1 MKKEETQENKN
12 TTEWLARKKNVGF
25 FPAKIKPDQEKKSP
39 GKSSIEWLEEVE
51 GVRVIKTKTTPKR
64 QGKTPKTIW
73 QVKGDLNGLKEHLYD
88 LGGQRWGS
96 GYSFF
101 ESDPSDKIVHAIK
114 KNGRLSFEEQ
124 KSRKAQRAEKRSERY
139 GKYSENAA
147 QRADDHHDQAKK
159 IEDCI
164 PYGQPVL
171 IGHHSESCHQNYIK
185 KIDRNTRKA
194 IEEKDKARHHKS
206 RASGIEYRLDREVN
220 DKAFIARRIHENEA
234 FLRRLE
240 RNESGYSIARFK
252 RLRIETIQKIAYYK
266 ANNEKLKEVET
277 KPRYSAENVEKGD
290 LVTAWAGTFPVL
302 RANEKTVTIGNW
314 QGLEHA
320 KFKFI
325 YEEITKVKKQD
336 K

>member
-12 TTEWLARKKNVGF
+12 NTEWLANKEKVGF
-25 FPAKIKPDQEKKSP
+25 FPAKTKPEQEKKSP
-39 GKSSIEWLEEVE
+39 SKSSIEWLEEEE

-88 LGGQRWGS
+88 LGGRRWGS

-101 ESDPSDKIVHAIK
+101 ESDPSDKIIDIIK
-114 KNGRLSFEEQ
+114 EKGRLSFEEQ
-124 KSRKAQRAEKRSERY
+124 KARKAQRAAKRSEGY
-139 GKYSENAA
+139 AEYSENAA
-147 QRADDHHDQAKK
+147 QRADNRHDQAKK

-164 PYGQPVL
+164 PLGQPILV
-171 IGHHSESCHQNYIK
+171 GHHSESRHRNDIK
-185 KIDRNTRKA
+185 KIDRNMKKA
-194 IEEKDKARHHKS
+194 IEERSKS
-206 RASGIEYRLDREVN
+206 EHYKNRASGIEYRLDREVN
-220 DKAFIARRIHENEA
+220 DKAFIARRVHENEA
-234 FLRRLE
+234 LLRRLE
-240 RNESGYSIARFK
+240 RNESGYSPAHFS
-252 RLRIETIQKIAYYK
+252 RLKIETIQKIAYYK

-290 LVTAWAGTFPVL
+290 LVTVWAGTFPVL
-302 RANEKTVTIGNW
+302 RVNKKTVTIGNW

-325 YEEITKVKKQD
+325 YEEITEVKKQG